1 MGEFT
6 ADIRPED
13 TAKQDGD
20 VVQEPTKDGF
30 QTDVTDVTSQSS
42 IKRGKDEFPC
52 FDVSQKE
59 FYQNMQGG
67 RRRIRFNRDTPQQKY
82 FQGSQYQ
89 RKFFIKY
96 TDDKGQALVRSIK

>member
-6 ADIRPED
+6 ADITPTD
-13 TAKQDGD
+13 LAKQDGD
-20 VVQEPTKDGF
+20 IEQEKTDDGY
-30 QTDVTDVTSQSS
+30 QTDVPDVKAQSS
-42 IKRGKDEFPC
+42 VKRGKDEFPC

-82 FQGSQYQ
+82 FQGSKYQ

-96 TDDKGQALVRSIK
+96 TDDNGKSMVRSIK